1 MRYSPVTK
9 YRGLSLIYFDS
20 IINEI
25 IKIGNLN
32 NKSKIL
38 DYGCGEKR
46 IQYKLNKKIY
56 NYDIKPEYN
65 EIKETELFNLKN

>member
-9 YRGLSLIYFDS
+9 YRGLGLIYFDH
-20 IINEI
+20 IIDEI

-32 NKSKIL
+32 SKSNIL

-46 IQYKLNKKIY
+46 IQYKLN
-56 NYDIKPEYN
+56 
-65 EIKETELFNLKN
+65 